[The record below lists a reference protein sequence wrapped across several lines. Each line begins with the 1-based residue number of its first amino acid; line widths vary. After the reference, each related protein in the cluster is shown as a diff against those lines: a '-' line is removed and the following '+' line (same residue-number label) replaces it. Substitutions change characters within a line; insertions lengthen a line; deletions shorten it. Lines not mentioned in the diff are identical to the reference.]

1 MEHPTHL
8 HILWSIASFRLS
20 HWSAESLY
28 YVPSSDQDS
37 SKTPILY
44 LHLDKRPDTSKPL
57 SRPELEIHACHV
69 TLEMCHR
76 SGLSSHVSNQIMDL
90 IQFVSRE
97 DQHTFPSIL
106 TINTE
111 YWNEACHRAWVTS
124 FLTSRL
130 EASTKVQIEAT
141 GETLT
146 GERKRKSVPS
156 DRMMM
161 MVPPEETER
170 TPADNTPGTATSHE
184 PEVLVSNEYI
194 GYWGEQYAYAQLRQ
208 EYPVVK
214 WLNET
219 SEQGKPYDI
228 EIHHENHRVDYIE
241 VKSTRTS
248 TKPMFEFTLNEFD
261 AASKFGSQ
269 YFIYRVFN
277 AGKPSR
283 AHMLRIRNPVT
294 MIRQKKLRLLLTIQ
308 NDENEEDVCGGSLV
322 KRLKKSS

>member
-8 HILWSIASFRLS
+8 HLHYSIASFRLS
-20 HWSAESLY
+20 HWNDESRY

-44 LHLDKRPDTSKPL
+44 LHLDQRPDISKPW
-57 SRPELEIHACHV
+57 SRPELETHACHV
-69 TLEMCHR
+69 TLELCHQ
-76 SGLSSHVSNQIMDL
+76 SGLSSHVSNQIIDL
-90 IQFVSRE
+90 VQFVSR
-97 DQHTFPSIL
+97 QHQHRFPSIL
-106 TINTE
+106 SWNTE
-111 YWNEACHRAWVTS
+111 YWNEACHRTWVTS
-124 FLTSRL
+124 FLNSRQA
-130 EASTKVQIEAT
+130 EVQIETT
-141 GETLT
+141 GEPLT
-146 GERKRKSVPS
+146 RERKRKSVPS
-156 DRMMM
+156 SRMMMM

-170 TPADNTPGTATSHE
+170 RPPVENTPGTIPHE
-184 PEVLVSNEYI
+184 PEALVSNEYI
-194 GYWGEQYAYAQLRQ
+194 GYWGEKYAYDQLRQ
-208 EYPVVK
+208 EFPVVK

-219 SEQGKPYDI
+219 TEQGKPYDI

-322 KRLKKSS
+322 KRLKKS